1 LLFFPLQSQCGQ
13 NEHLLKV
20 PNMISA
26 LQVKQHLLFPVLD
39 AQAFAYLN
47 KLESFSIGFEHIFIS
62 EVLH

>member
-1 LLFFPLQSQCGQ
+1 
-13 NEHLLKV
+13 
-20 PNMISA
+20 MISA
-26 LQVKQHLLFPVLD
+26 LQAKQHLLFPVLD